1 MKFSAKSYNRERAEE
16 LTERLVADPRS
27 SLAGAMMN
35 DLLAE
40 FHRGYP
46 LENLRSLLQNDN
58 TDVVKAGAWIASE
71 LGETGKP
78 MLNDVSPLLQH
89 ADSRVRFSVIDCI
102 LLWADPS
109 KGRELASVVNLIDDP
124 ESRVRWKVMEFLSR
138 ASREQ
143 LAAALQYLEMTNP
156 QSKNIRGL
164 RLLLGSSAE
173 TPKEATA
180 ALRDQDELMRKYG
193 AVLARRV
200 AGIDKE
206 PLLYA
211 ASIDD
216 ADVKDFADTS
226 ISLL

>member
-1 MKFSAKSYNRERAEE
+1 MKLETLSYDEQRAK
-16 LTERLVADPRS
+16 RLMQQILSDPCYSRDGR
-27 SLAGAMMN
+27 LAV

-46 LENLRSLLQNDN
+46 LGNLKPLLLNHSAEA
-58 TDVVKAGAWIASE
+58 VKVGAWIASE
-71 LGETGKP
+71 LGEMGKP
-78 MLNDVSPLLQH
+78 LLNETSPLLQH
-89 ADSRVRFSVIDCI
+89 PDSKVRFFVIDCI

-109 KGRELASVVNLIDDP
+109 KGHELASVVNLIDDP

-138 ASREQ
+138 ATREQ
-143 LAAALQYLEMTNP
+143 LAAALSYVEMKNP
-156 QSKNIRGL
+156 KSKNIRGL
-164 RLLLGSSAE
+164 RLLLGSGAQN
-173 TPKEATA
+173 PNEAMTA
-180 ALRDQDELMRKYG
+180 LHDGDDLMRKYG

-200 AGIDKE
+200 VEINKD

-216 ADVKDFADTS
+216 ADIKDFADTS